1 MPERTPTGQLP
12 RSIQVVLENDL
23 VDRVKPGDRVKV
35 TGVYKCMAGKQAAT
49 NGIFKTM
56 IVAIGIQSL
65 NLEKEKPIMSEV
77 DLRNIKTLSKEKK
90 LFDILGGSVA
100 PSI

>member
-1 MPERTPTGQLP
+1 
-12 RSIQVVLENDL
+12 
-23 VDRVKPGDRVKV
+23 
-35 TGVYKCMAGKQAAT
+35 
-49 NGIFKTM
+49 M